1 MPAGGDFQPTKR
13 RMPVI
18 GKVAIGVGVFTIMAC
33 LCGIGAVFLVPSL
46 RSNNASGNPSA
57 FPTSSHPSGIS
68 ATSTAGASSGSNGP
82 FGGTPAAAYPA
93 GVAGITLP
101 KAVKTGVFSATD
113 VSKALTSVQ
122 KALIAA
128 RLDKQMLVNR
138 NLDPFLKLM
147 ALDARADLR
156 KDFTSD
162 TFATYATQIATGSK
176 LAPQTPRV
184 KGRIT
189 YRATK
194 ASDGVRVIEVI
205 TNFVWVYPFVAPGQA
220 PGDDIVVMH
229 DEVTWQFPDVNDVS
243 STGRGLWIDHAQS
256 YGSNID
262 CAQFNKGY
270 LAPGTTQTASGPTED
285 PNAIYN
291 PEHTIDIKNSC

>member
-1 MPAGGDFQPTKR
+1 
-13 RMPVI
+13 MPVI
-18 GKVAIGVGVFTIMAC
+18 GKVAIGVGVLTIMAC

-46 RSNNASGNPSA
+46 RSNNASSNPSA
-57 FPTSSHPSGIS
+57 FPTASHPSGIS
-68 ATSTAGASSGSNGP
+68 ATSTAGASGSGGP
-82 FGGTPAAAYPA
+82 FAGTPAAAYPA

-101 KAVKTGVFSATD
+101 KAVKTGVFSAAD

-128 RLDKQMLVNR
+128 RLDKQMVVNR
-138 NLDPFLKLM
+138 NIDPFLKLM
-147 ALDARADLR
+147 APDARADLR
-156 KDFTSD
+156 KDFSSE

-194 ASDGVRVIEVI
+194 ASDGIRVIEVI
-205 TNFVWVYPFVAPGQA
+205 TNFVWIYPFVAPSQA

-229 DEVTWQFPDVNDVS
+229 DEVTWQVPDVNDVA

-262 CAQFNKGY
+262 CTQINKGY
-270 LAPGTTQTASGPTED
+270 LAPGTTQTGSGPGPTED
-285 PNAIYN
+285 PNTMYD